1 MAIKLT
7 FGTRIRP
14 AVQMILE
21 DEVDPII
28 DHAGVRYL
36 INTTFMDQGS
46 IKWTPFDIATQTV
59 IGDVTYSYA
68 YAAHNVF
75 QDAIFGPRNWPQ
87 PLIDDTFPSFPTPRI
102 NGTVTP

>member
-7 FGTRIRP
+7 FGTRINRGIELM
-14 AVQMILE
+14 QN
-21 DEVDPII
+21 DEVNPII
-28 DHAGVRYL
+28 DFDGIRYL
-36 INTTFMDQGS
+36 INISQYHQGS
-46 IKWTPFDIATQTV
+46 IKWTPFDLATQTV

-87 PLIDDTFPSFPTPRI
+87 PLIDDTFPSFPVPKDE
-102 NGTVTP
+102 GEVTP